1 MHSHISI
8 EIPEKSNP
16 AQIFDFEKSP
26 QSGSSREDRGLGK
39 KRVVTPAAST
49 TRVKDARERRI
60 WRLFHNAK
68 VRRWELVRNGNFS
81 EFSDVLQNH
90 SAFKCRTSAGFD
102 ATVGISV
109 RRGRESQ
116 NSSDRANFAG
126 ALRCGSVWGC
136 PLCARTILHKH
147 AEKINIGIDFAGEQG
162 MGMIFYTLTIPH
174 AKSDNPAEL
183 MKKLTIA
190 KTLFAK
196 GGARTRLEK
205 KFNKIGSIT
214 RLEITDGKNGIHP
227 HFHTLVFFENE
238 LDELTAQKYID
249 FLAAAWLRACS
260 DLRVGLVTDQ
270 NLNDFLRHGF
280 HGEQIFL
287 KNADNITKYMT
298 KMGFSKELTN
308 ATDTKKS
315 KKSGRSMWEVLQGF
329 VKKDKADTRKWLEF
343 LREFRRRPA
352 VRWSAGLKKK
362 LGVDDDDFDEPD
374 LVNGDESDAS
384 ERIYTIFQYNLVVRN
399 GLWFPILRGVETKN
413 FQLLQN
419 IANKYG
425 VEFTSQKEGWPSI
438 TRHTHTQPR
447 HGPASPKQSDASEF
461 LERTRWQ

>member
-1 MHSHISI
+1 
-8 EIPEKSNP
+8 
-16 AQIFDFEKSP
+16 
-26 QSGSSREDRGLGK
+26 
-39 KRVVTPAAST
+39 
-49 TRVKDARERRI
+49 
-60 WRLFHNAK
+60 
-68 VRRWELVRNGNFS
+68 
-81 EFSDVLQNH
+81 
-90 SAFKCRTSAGFD
+90 
-102 ATVGISV
+102 
-109 RRGRESQ
+109 
-116 NSSDRANFAG
+116 
-126 ALRCGSVWGC
+126 
-136 PLCARTILHKH
+136 
-147 AEKINIGIDFAGEQG
+147 
-162 MGMIFYTLTIPH
+162 
-174 AKSDNPAEL
+174 
-183 MKKLTIA
+183 
-190 KTLFAK
+190 
-196 GGARTRLEK
+196 
-205 KFNKIGSIT
+205 
-214 RLEITDGKNGIHP
+214 
-227 HFHTLVFFENE
+227 
-238 LDELTAQKYID
+238 
-249 FLAAAWLRACS
+249 
-260 DLRVGLVTDQ
+260 LRVGLVTDQ